1 MPTVS
6 IHYGPDHA
14 LDAATFAALAE
25 DMAELIEQWLG
36 PERQKI
42 QIMPIAL
49 AHPPL
54 GRVAMWRL
62 RHAIATPAPMLLC
75 NSLSPRST
83 ASPKRCSVVP
93 AGSATPAFRVT
104 FWWPRINLA

>member
-14 LDAATFAALAE
+14 LDAAAFAALAE

-54 GRVAMWRL
+54 GRVACVEIKARDSDA
-62 RHAIATPAPMLLC
+62 RTDAVVQQFIAALDSLTQEVFGGPCRIRYTRVPGDLLVAA
-75 NSLSPRST
+75 N
-83 ASPKRCSVVP
+83 
-93 AGSATPAFRVT
+93 
-104 FWWPRINLA
+104 